1 MNDETAEVLASLI
14 KSVGKEKAEVI
25 VMTAYRLGFV
35 DGQSTMTTVA
45 QQMMQEALIG

>member
-1 MNDETAEVLASLI
+1 MNDDTANTLAELI

-25 VMTAYRLGFV
+25 VMTAYRLGFI

-45 QQMMQEALIG
+45 QQMMQEALLA